1 MFADPDNPD
10 NEKLA
15 RFCPTRGKHILNP
28 IIDWSDA
35 EVWEFIHDY
44 KVPYC
49 ELYDRGY
56 KRLGCIGCP
65 MSVNQKK
72 ELDRYPGFKKLYLK
86 AFERMLTTLDKKS
99 TWRTAEDVMKWWIG
113 EEE

>member
-1 MFADPDNPD
+1 MFVDPDNPD

-28 IIDWSDA
+28 IIDWDDG
-35 EVWEFIHDY
+35 EVWEFIRDNEI
-44 KVPYC
+44 PYC
-49 ELYDRGY
+49 SLYDHGY

-72 ELDRYPGFKKLYLK
+72 ELDRYPAFKKLYLK

-99 TWRTAEDVMKWWIG
+99 AWKTAEDVMKWWIG
-113 EEE
+113 EDE